1 MKNNQVCHA
10 CVAELE
16 IVENHGRIQGTHPKY
31 RVCCTNE
38 KCTHFIGGSW
48 QPTVRAAWEAWDKEC
63 KQGKGHKTERTSKD
77 LLVLV
82 INTIVIASKDLPVI
96 NTILGRGNT
105 AEIRPRKDDIVIY
118 EVSRNEKKMVAA
130 AGIEITSR
138 DLPVINTIL
147 GRRNTIEI
155 RPRKDDIVIYEVS
168 RKVKKTV
175 AAAG

>member
-1 MKNNQVCHA
+1 
-10 CVAELE
+10 
-16 IVENHGRIQGTHPKY
+16 
-31 RVCCTNE
+31 
-38 KCTHFIGGSW
+38 
-48 QPTVRAAWEAWDKEC
+48 
-63 KQGKGHKTERTSKD
+63 
-77 LLVLV
+77 
-82 INTIVIASKDLPVI
+82 
-96 NTILGRGNT
+96 
-105 AEIRPRKDDIVIY
+105 
-118 EVSRNEKKMVAA
+118 MVAA